1 MRKRKDSCYIQE
13 VNSEPSICL
22 GVTLILF
29 ALIFFL
35 GAALIGEYWRSESA
49 WPSIII
55 SILTSIASIVGISAF
70 WELFAKIKFAE
81 KVISLANIST
91 NLQVSGVIK
100 YTNNFEEEIN
110 WREELSYT
118 KQIAIVFTYGAT
130 WRIHNRKAL
139 KDFLSDGGEIKVF
152 LPNPKNNSNMNML
165 DQRFN
170 YESGK
175 TAEKINEAIKF
186 FIGLKNES
194 NGKLELKLYKYTFQN
209 SYYMMDNY
217 AIMAPFNH
225 LIKQGEVPALKGVK
239 NGALYDF
246 IKKEIDAIDSQSD
259 VYSEEK
265 NDK

>member
-1 MRKRKDSCYIQE
+1 MTKDKV
-13 VNSEPSICL
+13 VNLKSSNNFAIKEMNFFKPKAKYVSPSGKIVIEFPQMIT
-22 GVTLILF
+22 GYVSFKINANQGDLI
-29 ALIFFL
+29 
-35 GAALIGEYWRSESA
+35 
-49 WPSIII
+49 
-55 SILTSIASIVGISAF
+55 
-70 WELFAKIKFAE
+70 KIKFAE

-91 NLQVSGVIK
+91 NLQVSGVVK

-118 KQIAIVFTYGAT
+118 KQISIVFTYGAT
-130 WRIHNRKAL
+130 WRVHNRKAL
-139 KDFLSDGGEIKVF
+139 KDFLEDGGEIKVF
-152 LPNPKNNSNMNML
+152 LPNPDNKSNMDIL

-175 TAEKINEAIKF
+175 TAEKIREAIKF
-186 FIGLKNES
+186 FISLKNES
-194 NGKLELKLYKYTFQN
+194 LNNKLELKLYKYTFQN

-246 IKKEIDAIDSQSD
+246 IKKEIEAIEYQSD
-259 VYSEEK
+259 PYS
-265 NDK
+265 